1 MRMILVSA
9 LVAVLFVAAPES
21 QSPSQT
27 RPSGSL
33 ERPFSANGRISMDL
47 SAGEYR
53 ISGTADPRIRL
64 EWSVRD
70 TEKLSQ
76 MEARAEIRGREAA
89 LTTDGPEN
97 ANLKVDIRVPRQ
109 ADLYI
114 RLTAGELTI
123 EDIEGNKDIALH
135 AGELN
140 IDVGRAED
148 YGRVEASVWAGEVN
162 ASPYQARKG
171 GLFRSFDWRGQGKYR
186 LEARLKAGEVRLYS
200 RFRQ

>member
-1 MRMILVSA
+1 MRMILASA
-9 LVAVLFVAAPES
+9 LVGTLLVAAPHS
-21 QSPSQT
+21 QTPSET

-33 ERPFSANGRISMDL
+33 DRAFPANGRISMDL
-47 SAGEYR
+47 SAGQYR
-53 ISGTADPRIRL
+53 ISGTGDYRIRL
-64 EWSVRD
+64 NWSTRD
-70 TEKLSQ
+70 AEKSSRI
-76 MEARAEIRGREAA
+76 EARAEVRGREAA
-89 LTTDGPEN
+89 LTTDGPDN
-97 ANLKVDIRVPRQ
+97 SNLKVEIQIPRHT
-109 ADLYI
+109 DLYV

-123 EDIEGNKDIALH
+123 EDVEGNKDVALH

-200 RFRQ
+200 RFSQ